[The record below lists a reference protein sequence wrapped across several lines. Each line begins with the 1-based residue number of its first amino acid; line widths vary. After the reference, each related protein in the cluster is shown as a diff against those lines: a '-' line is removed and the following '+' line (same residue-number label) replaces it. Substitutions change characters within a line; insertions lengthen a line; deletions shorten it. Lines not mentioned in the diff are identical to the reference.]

1 MSAKDSSLKTDDMK
15 KGAAQGK
22 GATGR
27 GLGQG
32 SSFADIY
39 SQWMQTHDEDKAIS
53 KRLRDRSQGEGRV
66 ASGQAESINAI
77 RQMKAQA
84 VLDLHN
90 YRLEES
96 FVAVRGFLDDCKAR
110 GLRKVLVI
118 TGKGIHSAGGE
129 SVLRPAV
136 SAAIDNHPA
145 VRETFTPKAVDGGS
159 GAIAVILK
167 A

>member
-1 MSAKDSSLKTDDMK
+1 MDMKTDSSDKTSK
-15 KGAAQGK
+15 
-22 GATGR
+22 
-27 GLGQG
+27 

-39 SQWMQTHDEDKAIS
+39 SQWMQTHDEDAAIS
-53 KRLRDRSQGEGRV
+53 KRLRDRSQNGSRGRNPD
-66 ASGQAESINAI
+66 SPSINAL

-84 VLDLHN
+84 ELDLHN
-90 YRLEES
+90 YKLEES
-96 FVAVRGFLDDCKAR
+96 FVAVKAFLDQSKAR

-129 SVLRPAV
+129 AVLRPAV
-136 SAAIDNHPA
+136 SAAIANHPA
-145 VRETFTPKAVDGGS
+145 VREAFTPKAAEGGS